1 MTSYLD
7 NLSRFSPAIIAR
19 GEEYFKQGKVLSI
32 SQDKNRVYATV
43 AGTGRRPYST
53 ALYFE
58 KDGVTLQSTACS
70 CPYYYDCKHAVAV
83 LFALEEQRL
92 SVVANNSS
100 LTPDLYLSSLKGWAN
115 GGGEGTAAF
124 LVRQLDSL
132 LRFGKDFDKKAL
144 LIESY
149 VLLERG
155 MYVKNRSSNYGS
167 EATWRNLDSLYPL
180 AGIDK
185 ETFVSDVLGLARK
198 GEEYHAANIFSH
210 FLFNIDF
217 SEVAA
222 NYFLSA
228 YKADQNTALGLL
240 DSIGHRLYFATGKN
254 HEFRSILLKERP
266 NLLPDDSF
274 ADFLKEEATYNDPRM
289 LFNCLSYY
297 QKNDKRDSFFYDGLK
312 RYYEEIDKEKAG
324 EIIKKMVAGRVY
336 FNNDAAF
343 VYATLPREEGAMLY
357 KHAPLIKYI
366 PVYNDIVF
374 LFYPLLGA
382 FEEKKLSLSFL
393 WPLKDKLNDEQND
406 YLVALAHAFLSK
418 KRHTASERDE
428 CYAAALILA
437 ASGDRFALSM
447 VGDKRYETFFSPRYP
462 ESKAVSLLV
471 KEKLL
476 TSEES
481 DSLIIMTGDS
491 HVSL

>member
-7 NLSRFSPAIIAR
+7 NLSRFSSTIVAR

-43 AGTGRRPYST
+43 AGNGRRPYST
-53 ALYFE
+53 SLYFKE
-58 KDGVTLQSTACS
+58 DGVTLQSTACS

-92 SVVANNSS
+92 SVVANNSK
-100 LTPDLYLSSLKGWAN
+100 LTPDLYLSSLRGWSN
-115 GGGEGTAAF
+115 GGGEGTAVF

-155 MYVKNRSSNYGS
+155 IYVKNRSSNYAN
-167 EATWRNLDSLYPL
+167 EASWRNLDSLYAL
-180 AGIDK
+180 ADIDK
-185 ETFVSDVLGLARK
+185 ETFVTDVLALASK
-198 GEEYHAANIFSH
+198 GEAYHAANIFSH
-210 FLFNIDF
+210 FLFSSDF

-222 NYFLSA
+222 VYFLRV
-228 YKADQNTALGLL
+228 YETEKNTALGLL
-240 DSIGHRLYFATGKN
+240 DSIDRRLYFAIGKN
-254 HEFRSILLKERP
+254 HDFRSVLLKERP
-266 NLLPDDSF
+266 NLLPEDSF
-274 ADFLKEEATYNDPRM
+274 ADFLKEEDTYRDPQM
-289 LFNCLSYY
+289 LFNCLSFY

-312 RYYEEIDKEKAG
+312 RYYEEIDKEKAC
-324 EIIKKMVAGRVY
+324 EIIKKMLAGRVY
-336 FNNDAAF
+336 FSGDAAF
-343 VYATLPREEGAMLY
+343 IFATLPREEGAALY

-393 WPLKDKLNDEQND
+393 WPLRDKLNEEQQA
-406 YLVALAHAFLSK
+406 YLLALAHSFLSK
-418 KRHTASERDE
+418 KRHPAAERED

-437 ASGDRFALSM
+437 AAGERFALSM
-447 VGDKRYETFFSPRYP
+447 IGDKRYETFFGPRYP
-462 ESKAVSLLV
+462 EAKAVSLLV

-476 TSEES
+476 APEEN
-481 DSLIIMTGDS
+481 DSLIIMGGN